1 MSSPRSP
8 AALST
13 AMLSDALP
21 CEVPDRLRLAPGRV
35 ALWRSPSCL
44 QLGLDQ
50 QRAMV
55 LDDVPAPL
63 ARLLKRMD
71 GIRSTAELVTEAQ
84 AAGCSRRDVLMM
96 LADCTVAAWCRRRRL
111 PTMAPQ
117 AGTALLWPP
126 RRPAGR
132 YTRPARPDTC
142 WARGGK
148 LACG

>member
-1 MSSPRSP
+1 
-8 AALST
+8 
-13 AMLSDALP
+13 MLSDTLP
-21 CEVPDRLRLAPGRV
+21 CDLPDRLRLAPGRV

-63 ARLLKRMD
+63 ATLLKRMD

-84 AAGCSRRDVLMM
+84 AAGGSSRDALLM
-96 LADCTVAAWCRRRRL
+96 LADLHRCGLVQEASAAGHG
-111 PTMAPQ
+111 PQ
-117 AGTALLWPP
+117 AGTASLWTP

-132 YTRPARPDTC
+132 YTRPARPGTC
-142 WARGGK
+142 CARGGK
-148 LACG
+148 RPCR